1 MSAEYCFWTSW
12 ERPLCQPAFWLR
24 RTSSAL
30 PLLKIRKVKAPWWR
44 IEHHTTSTNSD
55 FARELFRIEC
65 QTRPVRKYHG
75 NLKELVRDL
84 AQLSQRQTQVI
95 FVQSSLGRAER
106 LYDIL
111 KEYDAACVAD
121 FKPEAREATLLRQ
134 IEHRIPTIVVG
145 EVLDGIRGGS
155 WKPGLV
161 R

>member
-1 MSAEYCFWTSW
+1 M
-12 ERPLCQPAFWLR
+12 
-24 RTSSAL
+24 
-30 PLLKIRKVKAPWWR
+30 KIRKVKARWWSSN
-44 IEHHTTSTNSD
+44 TKPASTNSD
-55 FARELFRIEC
+55 FAKGLFRIEC

-84 AQLSQRQTQVI
+84 AQLSQRQSQVI

-111 KEYDAACVAD
+111 REYDAACVAD

-134 IEHRIPTIVVG
+134 IEHRLPTIVVG
-145 EVLDGIRGGS
+145 QVLDGFRGGG
-155 WKPGLV
+155 WKPSLV